1 MPDSKTVKWKD
12 SGSLPMDHCP
22 SGYASCIIALCASG
36 GMMREKGI
44 ELILNVPKKL
54 YSLGH
59 II

>member
-22 SGYASCIIALCASG
+22 SGYASCIITLCASG

-44 ELILNVPKKL
+44 VLILNVPKKV
-54 YSLGH
+54 YS
-59 II
+59 